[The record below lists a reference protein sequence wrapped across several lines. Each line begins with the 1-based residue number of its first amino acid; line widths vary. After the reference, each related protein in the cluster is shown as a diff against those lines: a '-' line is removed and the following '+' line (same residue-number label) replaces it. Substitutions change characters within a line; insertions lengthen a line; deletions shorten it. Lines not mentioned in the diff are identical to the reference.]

1 MQAPAALRRI
11 RSLHAHTASTATAPA
26 LRAAVDAPLHSAR
39 PELAVPADPL
49 AQFSRVMVVIA
60 HPDDESMAGGTIA
73 KFVRAA
79 APFCVFPP
87 PPPDV
92 VAQTAAGAAVRI
104 VVLTNGDKG
113 SGDLEMTSPRLARL
127 RAEEM
132 AAAAA
137 TLGATAVLLGYPDGE
152 LENTY
157 TARMRVAAQIRL
169 FEPQLLITFNPVTDN
184 NGYHNGRAHRDHNIA
199 GQIALD
205 CFYPLARDHLQFKEL
220 WDPDTYGGVLRRD
233 APELADLTEPLPGW
247 KIQEAYLF
255 ATHRVPDGVSVAGPP
270 PWHETVVVDTTG
282 TLETQARALSKHATQ
297 TGAKG
302 WEEILPRLEGRSRAM
317 GEGTEPPVAAAE
329 WFTRVLNMG

>member
-1 MQAPAALRRI
+1 MVTPVPTPPTPTMQAPAALRRI

-26 LRAAVDAPLHSAR
+26 LRAAVDAPLHSVR

-73 KFVRAA
+73 KL
-79 APFCVFPP
+79 
-87 PPPDV
+87 
-92 VAQTAAGAAVRI
+92 TAAGAAVRI

-137 TLGATAVLLGYPDGE
+137 TLGATTVLLGYPDGE

-233 APELADLTEPLPGW
+233 APELADLAEPLPGW

-297 TGAKG
+297 TGAKC
-302 WEEILPRLEGRSRAM
+302 WEEIMPRLEGRSRAM